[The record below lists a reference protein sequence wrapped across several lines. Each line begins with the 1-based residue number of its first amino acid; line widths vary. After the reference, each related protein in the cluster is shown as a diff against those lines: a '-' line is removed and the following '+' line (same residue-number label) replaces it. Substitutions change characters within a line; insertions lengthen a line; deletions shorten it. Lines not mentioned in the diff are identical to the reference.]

1 MLHCQRDAEVR
12 RKVFAMKDHKMK
24 MLSVLPI
31 LSICASVL
39 VVLPATAQTLNRQ
52 SPALIEI
59 PQSSGKFDFLRIDAK
74 RNRLLAA
81 HENDKTSDFID
92 LSQKK
97 LIARVKLGGA
107 VDTAVD
113 NDSKFYY
120 VSVQESERVAV
131 VDAETLK
138 EVKSIKTAGPTD
150 AIIFEPKNKMV
161 YVTHDEGA
169 DVWVIDP
176 ASARVVATIAI
187 PGVPEFMVYEEKT
200 DRIYLNI
207 KSKDLMVVIDPSSNK
222 IISQWPTAPAAQ
234 PHGLALDTA
243 SHRAFVA
250 GGNARMVAIDTR
262 TGAVTGSVE
271 IVSKVDQIAFDAAK
285 GLIYCAGPE
294 KMTVV
299 RTSTGTLS
307 LVGDIA
313 TAPTAK
319 NVAVDPA
326 THWVWTTYTDG
337 KSSFAKAWMPGQP

>member
-1 MLHCQRDAEVR
+1 
-12 RKVFAMKDHKMK
+12 MKIFSPLVI
-24 MLSVLPI
+24 LSV
-31 LSICASVL
+31 CAC
-39 VVLPATAQTLNRQ
+39 VVVGLPATAQTLKWQ
-52 SPALIEI
+52 SPASVEI
-59 PQSSGKFDFLRIDAK
+59 PQSSGKFDFLRVDAK

-81 HENDKTSDFID
+81 HENDKSVDFID
-92 LSQKK
+92 LAQKK
-97 LIARVKLGGA
+97 VIARVKLGGA
-107 VDTAVD
+107 VDTAA
-113 NDSKFYY
+113 DSDSRFYY

-150 AIIFEPKNKMV
+150 ATIFEPKNKMV

-176 ASARVVATIAI
+176 ASHKVVAAVAI
-187 PGVPEFMVYEEKT
+187 PGVPEFMVYDEKA

-207 KSKDLMVVIDPSSNK
+207 KTKDLMVVIDPATNK
-222 IISQWPTAPAAQ
+222 VVSQWPTAPATQ
-234 PHGLALDTA
+234 PHGMALDIA

-250 GGNARMVAIDTR
+250 GGNGKLVAIDTKS
-262 TGAVTGSVE
+262 GAVTGSVE
-271 IVSKVDQIAFDAAK
+271 IVGKVDQIALDAAK

-299 RTSTGTLS
+299 RTGGGALS
-307 LVGDIA
+307 VVGDIV
-313 TAPTAK
+313 TSPTAK

-337 KSSFAKAWMPGQP
+337 KSSFAKAWVPDL